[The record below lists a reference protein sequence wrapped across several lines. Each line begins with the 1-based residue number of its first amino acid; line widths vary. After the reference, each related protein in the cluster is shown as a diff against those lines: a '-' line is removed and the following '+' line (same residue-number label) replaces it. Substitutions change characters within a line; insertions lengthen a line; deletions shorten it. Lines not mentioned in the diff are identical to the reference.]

1 MLIDINLR
9 PNYVKDTV
17 AQRRK
22 LLNSFTSNPVQRK
35 FIEKSIENT
44 LSIKG
49 VEDLFTRCERGI
61 YKGVVYDSYLE
72 NLTGLNFIPYRKGI
86 ADDIKQI
93 SLHFE
98 ELKNSNE
105 KFVIIF
111 DKLKKSIKNPEDI
124 KEKELYIGN
133 YNLKEEQNFK
143 RAIYFNIFILEEE
156 AKVS

>member
-1 MLIDINLR
+1 MLIDISLK

-22 LLNSFTSNPVQRK
+22 LLNSLTSNSAQRR
-35 FIEKSIENT
+35 FIEESIENT

-49 VEDLFTRCERGI
+49 VEDLFTKFERGI
-61 YKGVVYDSYLE
+61 YKGIVYDSYLE
-72 NLTGLNFIPYRKGI
+72 NLTGLNFIPYKKGI
-86 ADDIKQI
+86 ADDSKQI
-93 SLHFE
+93 PLYFE

-111 DKLKKSIKNPEDI
+111 DKLNKSIKKPEDI
-124 KEKELYIGN
+124 EENELYIGN